1 MADKAKLLKSWLP
14 MTETAFYILLAFDEP
29 RHGYGVTKFVTE
41 LTEERIKLGSGTL
54 YTTLSK
60 MLKDWLIALY
70 DNSDKTTVY
79 ERTEL
84 GTEILMT
91 DIVRLRTVYNDIEKV
106 YGKEETA

>member
-14 MTETAFYILLAFDEP
+14 MTETAFYILLSFDEP
-29 RHGYGVTKFVTE
+29 RHGYSVTKFVSE

-60 MLKDWLIALY
+60 MLKDGLIAVY
-70 DNSDKTTVY
+70 DNSDKKTVY
-79 ERTEL
+79 ERTET

-91 DIVRLRTVYNDIEKV
+91 EIVRLRTVYNDIEKV
-106 YGKEETA
+106 YGREATA